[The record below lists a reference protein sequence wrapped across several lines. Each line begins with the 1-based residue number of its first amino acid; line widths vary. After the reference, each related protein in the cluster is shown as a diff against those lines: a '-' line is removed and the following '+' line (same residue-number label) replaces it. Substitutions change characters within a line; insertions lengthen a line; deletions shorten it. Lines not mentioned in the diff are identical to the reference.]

1 MEGKQLGIIG
11 GMGSGATALFFKK
24 IVEATEAETDQD
36 HINTLILNHA
46 TLPDRTRVI
55 ERGEGQVFLEAIR
68 KDLKCLE
75 RAGVNHIAIP
85 CNTSHYFYDTFSQYT
100 TVPII
105 HMIRET
111 GTYIKEVYGA
121 KSKVG
126 ILATSGAVETN
137 VYGQACQELGLAYE
151 YPRAAVQKQ
160 VMDIIYDQVKAGKP
174 VDMPLF
180 ESIVLGLIHES
191 HCDCVVLGCTELSCI
206 TLTETVSP
214 YCVDAMELLVK
225 KSIELAGKIYTG
237 NKVKTQTKKDGIK

>member
-36 HINTLILNHA
+36 HINAIILNHA
-46 TLPDRTRVI
+46 TLPDRTQVI
-55 ERGEGQVFLEAIR
+55 EQGEGQLFLEAIK
-68 KDLKCLE
+68 KDLNCLE
-75 RAGVNHIAIP
+75 LAGVKHIAIP

-111 GTYIKEVYGA
+111 GTYIKEVYGEQA
-121 KSKVG
+121 KVG
-126 ILATSGAVETN
+126 ILATSGAVKTD
-137 VYGQACQELGLAYE
+137 VYGQACQELGLVPH
-151 YPRAAVQKQ
+151 YPEAAVQAQ
-160 VMDIIYDQVKAGKP
+160 VMDIIYNQVKAGKP

-180 ESIVLGLIHES
+180 ESIVLGLINEN

-206 TLTETVSP
+206 PLNESVKP
-214 YCVDAMELLVK
+214 YCVDAMEILVK
-225 KSIELAGKIYTG
+225 KSIELSGKTYTG
-237 NKVKTQTKKDGIK
+237 NKVKTHKKKDGVK